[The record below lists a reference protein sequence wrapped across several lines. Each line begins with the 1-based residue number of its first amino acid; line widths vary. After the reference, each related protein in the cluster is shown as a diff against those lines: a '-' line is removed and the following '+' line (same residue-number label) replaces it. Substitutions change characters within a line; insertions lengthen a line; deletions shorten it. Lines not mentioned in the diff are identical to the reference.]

1 MKFPSLRLRLLI
13 YALIVLALYGAWL
26 SWSLGTVW
34 FLILLGIS
42 TLYIWVPASF
52 QNAWLVRAIRGELP
66 VPSEP
71 RLDEPPLAFS
81 KCLRAGGAYVLAGL
95 GLCAVAFFI
104 LEFNAP
110 FFFSQDDNIVFLLPT
125 WLASLRSLFS
135 GILPV
140 WNPFQGGGEP
150 ILDGANAVLYPFTI
164 LAYAISRFLL
174 RNEFATLEVFAL
186 IHVFL
191 AFLGGYWAARQWNLS
206 RPMAAAVSLCFAL
219 SGFVIITG
227 RAWILYF
234 AAATWLPFLLGLL
247 APRQQQS
254 IAWRWGITFALV
266 VPLSYYTGFSQIW
279 VFALLFY
286 GLALLL
292 MLILRVI
299 PFRAVVWHVPA
310 ALFGLALL
318 APLLYVQMD
327 FAKDV
332 VRVFETSG
340 VGPGIPER
348 AFLAMLVPPP
358 LVRATAPEHVVNDV
372 WGQYYYINPLYSLA
386 LCALAA
392 TGLLLRPSRT
402 FLRNNV
408 LFLMAVV
415 ALFLALGL
423 NSPVP
428 VIRWLSHVPWLCK
441 FRSPWRYY
449 AIFELFAMF
458 AGALAIDRFL
468 SKLPR
473 AMLWRWCA
481 AGVILL
487 LTFHAL
493 SLPKPVFLPAP
504 ARPYPPLP
512 ARIAQIAADC
522 KQTTARPQRLAGP
535 FPQTQYTQW
544 LHAKDAFDG
553 LTGNLP
559 SVWGI
564 LSFNRYNTLT
574 WFHTFARPYYNKYNK
589 YPAET
594 YRAYGIRW
602 IVRHKEQQ
610 VKSRFVESLGL
621 PEEFGNLQLWEV
633 KDPSPM
639 AFSTENPSTAL
650 PVHFSLRGVEV
661 DTQEAFAKGG
671 SLVINVLAWPNF
683 RVYADENPVAYKPD
697 EWGRILADVLPGTAR
712 IEAVYSPPFGKGMAL
727 ALVLAGLGTLA
738 LVGLLKWQRWR
749 TPPMDSMRE
758 GSRCNGTPAAD
769 TLDAAAG
776 RIDGDDSRDTKV
788 TACAR

>member
-1 MKFPSLRLRLLI
+1 MLVH
-13 YALIVLALYGAWL
+13 ALIVLALYWAWYSWWLGA
-26 SWSLGTVW
+26 VW

-42 TLYIWVPASF
+42 TLYFWVPSSV

-66 VPSEP
+66 GPSESSS
-71 RLDEPPLAFS
+71 DEIPLSFAM
-81 KCLRAGGAYVLAGL
+81 CLRTGGAYVLAGL

-135 GILPV
+135 GVLPV

-174 RNEFATLEVFAL
+174 HNEFATLEIFAL
-186 IHVFL
+186 IHICL
-191 AFLGGYWAARQWNLS
+191 AFLGGYWAAQQWKLS

-227 RAWILYF
+227 RAWIVYL
-234 AAATWLPFLLGLL
+234 AAATWLPYFLGLL
-247 APRQQQS
+247 APRQQNS
-254 IAWRWGITFALV
+254 ITWRWGFTFALV
-266 VPLSYYTGFSQIW
+266 LAISYYTGFSQIW

-286 GLALLL
+286 GATLLL
-292 MLILRVI
+292 MLLLGVV
-299 PFRAVVWHVPA
+299 PFRAVVWHMPA
-310 ALFGLALL
+310 GLFGLALL

-332 VRVFETSG
+332 VRIFETER
-340 VGPGIPER
+340 VGPGIPDS

-358 LVRATAPEHVVNDV
+358 LIRARAPEHVVNDV
-372 WGQYYYINPLYSLA
+372 WGQYYYLNTVLALA

-392 TGLLLRPSRT
+392 TGLLLRPSRS
-402 FLRNNV
+402 FLRSNV
-408 LFLMAVV
+408 LFLIALV

-423 NSPVP
+423 SSPVP
-428 VIRWLSHVPWLCK
+428 VITWLSHVPWLCK

-468 SKLPR
+468 SGLRR
-473 AMLWRWCA
+473 AALWRGCA
-481 AGVILL
+481 AGIILL
-487 LTFHAL
+487 FAFHAL
-493 SLPKPVFLPAP
+493 ALPKPVFLPAP
-504 ARPYPPLP
+504 ALPYPPLP
-512 ARIAQIAADC
+512 ARIDQIAQDC
-522 KQTTARPQRLAGP
+522 KQTTTLPQRLAGP
-535 FPQTQYTQW
+535 YPQTQYTQW
-544 LHAKDAFDG
+544 MHAKDAFDG

-574 WFHTFARPYYNKYNK
+574 WFHAFARPYYTKYNK
-589 YPAET
+589 QPADT

-602 IVRHKEQQ
+602 IVRHKEQE
-610 VKSRFVESLGL
+610 VKSRFVESLGA
-621 PEEFGNLQLWEV
+621 PEEFGNLQVWEV

-639 AFSTENPSTAL
+639 AFSTENPSTPL
-650 PVHFSLRGVEV
+650 PVHFSLRGVAV
-661 DTQEAFAKGG
+661 DTQEAFVKGG
-671 SLVINVLAWPNF
+671 RLVMNVLAWPNF
-683 RVYADENPVAYKPD
+683 RVYADGNPIAYKPD
-697 EWGRILADVLPGTAR
+697 EWGRIVADVLPGSAR
-712 IEAVYSPPFGKGMAL
+712 VEAVYSPPFGKGMAL
-727 ALVLAGLGTLA
+727 ALVLAGLGTLV
-738 LVGLLKWQRWR
+738 LVALLKCQRWR
-749 TPPMDSMRE
+749 TPPADSMRE
-758 GSRCNGTPAAD
+758 ASPCNGTPSAD
-769 TLDAAAG
+769 TLEAAAG
-776 RIDGDDSRDTKV
+776 SIDGDDSQGSKV
-788 TACAR
+788 TACAH